1 MIFTKQMLKEY
12 IAEAKL
18 GIINEESTTKKKSPG
33 DFIKYLIFAVLG
45 RKYKW
50 IEPTDKI
57 HYHKI
62 KRVAVL
68 RYDAIGDYIVSS
80 SAIRWLKSAVPGVII
95 DVYCSDR
102 NLVVANHDC
111 FVDNSYPV
119 TFKSSFLNKYN
130 EVKKNSKDKDYD
142 LVLALDFSK
151 STMTAYFASTISK
164 HAEKVKVY
172 HHRRAEI
179 YGLVFN
185 RQTNVSI
192 PGLSWAE
199 KMLLCVTENIEPK
212 TKVPAEDSHPYISIN
227 QNSMKNALD
236 FVARNSL
243 KYSIKSKDIILN
255 SVVKDIET
263 GFDYCVINI
272 SAYSPNRIWGVQN
285 CSEYVQKLTIEY
297 PELKIFVS
305 GGPAFKQEVKEIILA
320 VSSEMVYTIDL
331 DLQSFMAFVAGAAF
345 VVTPDTAIVHI
356 AAVAKVPQVI
366 LFAEKHKILEWFP
379 HNSKFVS
386 ILSDD
391 KFTINKIPTSEIL
404 EATNTVYS
412 NK

>member
-1 MIFTKQMLKEY
+1 MIFTKQMLNDY
-12 IAEAKL
+12 IAEANL
-18 GIINEESTTKKKSPG
+18 GIINEECTTKKKSPG
-33 DFIKYLIFAVLG
+33 DFMKYLIFAVLG

-50 IEPTDKI
+50 IEPTEKI
-57 HYHKI
+57 PYNKI

-102 NLVVANHDC
+102 NLIVAKHDC
-111 FVDNSYPV
+111 FVDNAYPV
-119 TFKSSFLNKYN
+119 TFKSSFLNKYS
-130 EVKKNSKDKDYD
+130 EVKKNSKDKTYD

-151 STMTAYFASTISK
+151 STMTAYLASTISK
-164 HAEKVKVY
+164 QAEKVKVY
-172 HHRRAEI
+172 HHGRAEI

-185 RQTNVSI
+185 RQTKVSI

-212 TKVPAEDSHPYISIN
+212 AKVPEHAAHPYISIN
-227 QNSMKNALD
+227 HNSMKNAVE
-236 FVARNSL
+236 FATKNSL
-243 KYSIKSKDIILN
+243 KYGLKSEDIILD
-255 SVVKDIET
+255 SSTVESIET

-272 SAYSPNRIWGVQN
+272 SAFSPNRIWGVQN
-285 CSEYVQKLTIEY
+285 CVEYVQKLNIAY

-305 GGPAFKQEVKEIILA
+305 GGPAFKREVKEIIQG
-320 VSSEMVYTIDL
+320 VSSEMVCPIDL

-366 LFAEKHKILEWFP
+366 LFAEKYKILDWFP
-379 HNSKFVS
+379 HNSEFVS
-386 ILSDD
+386 ILSED
-391 KFTINKIPTSEIL
+391 KYTINKIPTSEIL
-404 EATNTVYS
+404 EATNTIYH
-412 NK
+412 